1 MNLRYLALA
10 MGAAV
15 LLGTVATSAAS
26 KGYYRWTDAQ
36 GHTHYTQNPP
46 PDQPA
51 EFIRTG
57 TSHATPALIQVETA
71 EGDHPDVE
79 ILEGL
84 PEPDPELCRQ
94 AREVLE
100 SLDGYVRIRARKPDG
115 THAVLT
121 EADKEEQRE
130 IAREA
135 IELYCE

>member
-1 MNLRYLALA
+1 
-10 MGAAV
+10 MGTAV
-15 LLGTVATSAAS
+15 LLSSVATSAAS

-36 GHTHYTQNPP
+36 GQIHYTQNPP
-46 PDQPA
+46 LDQPA

-57 TSHATPALIQVETA
+57 PPHVTPALMPAETADGGHPEVETW
-71 EGDHPDVE
+71 
-79 ILEGL
+79 EGL

-115 THAVLT
+115 THTVLT